1 LKFGNSIYS
10 RKKLQEGEIMSW
22 YKDFKLAE
30 NDEGFCLEIYLNPED
45 TEFSG
50 EFLSNIKENLL
61 SLDDQ
66 INALVEENFSNIKI
80 NSIKLLVG
88 AIVVGT
94 IPFAHGTRTFAA
106 TATTT
111 DVSTTT
117 QATTVAQI
125 NTTGTVLADVLNV
138 RTGPGT
144 TYSIISKL
152 WMGNQVHV
160 VGETNGWYKVILTN
174 GTSGFVSKTYIKLE
188 LPTPQQKIDSLLS
201 VAQSLVGTP
210 YVWGGESLQEG
221 GFDCSGFTQ
230 YVFKQV
236 GYSLNRISVDQAT
249 QGIYVSKINLQPGDL
264 IFFSLAGDGR
274 ISHVG
279 LYLGNGKMI
288 HSPKTGD
295 FVKITD
301 ITTSYWQTRI
311 ITARR
316 IIF

>member
-1 LKFGNSIYS
+1 
-10 RKKLQEGEIMSW
+10 MSW
-22 YKDFKLAE
+22 YKDFKLVE
-30 NDEGFCLEIYLNPED
+30 NEEGFRLEIYLNPED

-94 IPFAHGTRTFAA
+94 IPFAHGTRAAAA
-106 TATTT
+106 T
-111 DVSTTT
+111 STVVPAIS
-117 QATTVAQI
+117 QATAAAQI
-125 NTTGTVLADVLNV
+125 NTTGTVLANVLNV
-138 RTGPGT
+138 RNGPGT
-144 TYSIISKL
+144 TYTIISKL
-152 WMGNQVHV
+152 WMGNKIHV
-160 VGETNGWYKVILTN
+160 VGETNGWYKVLFTN
-174 GTSGFVSKTYIKLE
+174 GTYGFVSKTYIRLE
-188 LPTPQQKIDSLLS
+188 LPTPQQKIESLIS

-230 YVFKQV
+230 YVFSQV
-236 GYSLNRISVDQAT
+236 GYNLNRISVDQAT
-249 QGIYVSKINLQPGDL
+249 QGIFVSKANIQPGDL

-301 ITTSYWQTRI
+301 ITTSYWQSRYT
-311 ITARR
+311 TARR